1 MTPFDSPGQSQR
13 IDILVVDDEP
23 ITRTLIKAH
32 LEKAGY
38 GVIEATDGETG
49 LAQYDQ
55 HTPTLVL
62 LDVMMPVMNGY
73 DTCVELRKR
82 ISDQS
87 LPILMLT
94 GLNEMNAIERAFQ
107 SGATD
112 FITKPLN
119 WPILTQRIRY
129 ALRDRRQF
137 LELQEKQ
144 HLLSE
149 AQRIAKMGYLYIDVS
164 NWQITLSAEVAEI
177 IGIPHHN
184 EIDLNQLQTLLTEPD
199 CQRLLQNIN
208 QAIRNNGQ
216 YLLDHKLR
224 LPNGQEKVILQR
236 GEMRQEHGR
245 RVIYATLQD
254 ITEQAKAEERL
265 LYHSYYD
272 VLTNLPNRKLF
283 ESNIMEQIDKQTACA
298 VMFIGIDRFKAI
310 NDSLGHRNGDKVLKE
325 IANRITPYQ
334 QQGYRVARF
343 SGDTFAILLPN
354 TDTNQ
359 HQADDLAQEI
369 LSLMEV
375 PLEAQGHEL
384 VLHGSIG
391 IALYPQEADT
401 LDKLLLGADIAMN
414 LAKGNGGNQYRY
426 FSTTMDTDAQQRLA
440 LEEDLRKALRNGE
453 FELYY
458 QPQYNARSRKIVGV
472 EALIRWHH
480 PTQGM
485 IPPALF
491 IPLAEETGL
500 VTQLGEWVLYTAAQQ
515 GVHWHKAGHAIRLG
529 VNLSAKQLALSHFQ
543 DLVQDVLRHTKISPA
558 LLELEI
564 TESMAVSDFDNTIQT
579 LDQIRSLDVKISM
592 DDFGTGYSSLSYLQQ
607 LPLNTL
613 KIDRAFIKDI
623 TADGRNGE
631 IAKAIIAMSK
641 SLNLHII
648 AEGIETAGQYDYLR
662 HHGADE
668 IQGFYFSKPLPV
680 SAFNKLLR

>member
-1 MTPFDSPGQSQR
+1 MTPFDSPGQPQR

-272 VLTNLPNRKLF
+272 VLTNLPNRKLI

>member
-55 HTPTLVL
+55 HTPTLIL

-272 VLTNLPNRKLF
+272 VLTSLPNRKLF

-391 IALYPQEADT
+391 IALYPREADT

>member
-1 MTPFDSPGQSQR
+1 MTPFDSPGQPQR

>member
-184 EIDLNQLQTLLTEPD
+184 EIDLNQLQTLLTESD

>member
-1 MTPFDSPGQSQR
+1 MTPFDSPGQPQR

-184 EIDLNQLQTLLTEPD
+184 EIDLNQLQTLLTESD

>member
-1 MTPFDSPGQSQR
+1 MAKCEQIAPAGPPA
-13 IDILVVDDEP
+13 ILVVDDEP
-23 ITRTLIKAH
+23 ITRTLIRAH
-32 LEKAGY
+32 LEKAGFR
-38 GVIEATDGETG
+38 VLEANNGEDGIY
-49 LAQYDQ
+49 QYDK
-55 HTPTLVL
+55 HTPHLVL
-62 LDVMMPVMNGY
+62 LDVMMPLMNGF
-73 DTCVELRKR
+73 DTCIELRKR

-94 GLNEMNAIERAFQ
+94 GLNEVSAIERAFQ

-149 AQRIAKMGYLYIDVS
+149 AQRIARMGYLYIDLS
-164 NWQITLSAEVAEI
+164 TRQITLSAEVGEI
-177 IGIPHHN
+177 LDLSHHN
-184 EIDLNQLQTLLTEPD
+184 EISWPQFQALLTEHD
-199 CQRLLQNIN
+199 HQRLQESIDH
-208 QAIRNNGQ
+208 AIHSHTP
-216 YLLDHKLR
+216 YLIDHKLL

-236 GEMRQEHGR
+236 GELRQEQGR
-245 RVIYATLQD
+245 QIIYATLQD
-254 ITEQAKAEERL
+254 ITEQARAEERL

-283 ESNIMEQIDKQTACA
+283 EGNVAEQIDKSRACA
-298 VMFIGIDRFKAI
+298 VMFVGIDRFKAI
-310 NDSLGHRNGDKVLKE
+310 NDSLGHRNGDKVLTQ
-325 IANRITPYQ
+325 IASRITPYQ
-334 QQGYRVARF
+334 QQNYRVARF
-343 SGDTFAILLPN
+343 SGDTFAILLP
-354 TDTNQ
+354 DTSSDL
-359 HQADDLAQEI
+359 HRADELAQEI
-369 LSLMEV
+369 LSLMEL
-375 PLEAQGHEL
+375 PLKVQGHEL
-384 VLHGSIG
+384 VVHGSIG
-391 IALYPQEADT
+391 IALYPREADT

-414 LAKGNGGNQYRY
+414 LAKNNGGNQYRY
-426 FSTTMDTDAQQRLA
+426 FSTTMDSGAQQRLA
-440 LEEDLRKALRNGE
+440 LEEDLRKALRNNE

-458 QPQYNARSRKIVGV
+458 QPQYHAHSRQIVGM

-480 PTQGM
+480 PSKGM
-485 IPPALF
+485 ISPALF

-500 VTQLGEWVLYTAAQQ
+500 VTELGEWVLYTAARQS
-515 GVHWHKAGHAIRLG
+515 VHWHRGGHAIRLG
-529 VNLSAKQLALSHFQ
+529 VNLSAKQLAQSNFQ
-543 DLVQDVLRHTKISPA
+543 ELVKDVLKQTRIAPS

-564 TESMAVSDFDNTIQT
+564 TESMAVGDFDNTIQT
-579 LDQIRSLDVKISM
+579 LEQIRGLDVKISM

-662 HHGADE
+662 QHGADE

-680 SAFNKLLR
+680 AEFNKLLR